1 MAALYTTTLTYPNTL
16 EIINS
21 DAVTDISILAIGGT
35 VNITGSAKFRGNVST
50 PAAIPS
56 GASQTFI
63 FQAPSPCDYLLI
75 APASGASAS
84 ITIQQP

>member
-1 MAALYTTTLTYPNTL
+1 MAALYTTTLTYPSTL
-16 EIINS
+16 TIVNS
-21 DAVTDISILAIGGT
+21 DRVSDISILAIGGT
-35 VNITGSAKFRGNVST
+35 VNITGSATFKGNAST
-50 PAAIPS
+50 AAAIPS